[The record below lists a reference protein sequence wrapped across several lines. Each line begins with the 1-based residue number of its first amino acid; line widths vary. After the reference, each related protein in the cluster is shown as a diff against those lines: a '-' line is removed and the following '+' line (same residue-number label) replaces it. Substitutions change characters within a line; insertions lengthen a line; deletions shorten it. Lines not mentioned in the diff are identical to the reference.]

1 MFVRKSKND
10 RKFAPSIGFNIILS
24 ECFYVKF
31 HQIDFCTS
39 RDMAKKQ
46 LFFRD
51 ILADLYVQRERE
63 RVARRRESRK
73 GRGGR
78 FIIVN

>member
-1 MFVRKSKND
+1 MFVGKSKND

-39 RDMAKKQ
+39 RAMAKKQ

-51 ILADLYVQRERE
+51 ILADLYVQRELQDVE
-63 RVARRRESRK
+63 RESRK
-73 GRGGR
+73 SRGGR